1 MKELWEK
8 AAGGDKKAEDEIFAF
23 LRERFAVLVGLL
35 IKGDDVEDISQEA
48 CAAVLKGYKSLKSP
62 FEYNAWA
69 LKILRH
75 KIADYFQKRAVE
87 DKFLSSKYSNGLDGP
102 DAAVYDNHEIM
113 HNLVECLRELI
124 RGFPRYARVL
134 NLVQQGYGTEEI
146 CERMTISRNNLYV
159 LLSRGRKVLKDCIS
173 YEEGQ

>member
-1 MKELWEK
+1 
-8 AAGGDKKAEDEIFAF
+8 
-23 LRERFAVLVGLL
+23 
-35 IKGDDVEDISQEA
+35 
-48 CAAVLKGYKSLKSP
+48 
-62 FEYNAWA
+62 
-69 LKILRH
+69 
-75 KIADYFQKRAVE
+75 
-87 DKFLSSKYSNGLDGP
+87 
-102 DAAVYDNHEIM
+102 M